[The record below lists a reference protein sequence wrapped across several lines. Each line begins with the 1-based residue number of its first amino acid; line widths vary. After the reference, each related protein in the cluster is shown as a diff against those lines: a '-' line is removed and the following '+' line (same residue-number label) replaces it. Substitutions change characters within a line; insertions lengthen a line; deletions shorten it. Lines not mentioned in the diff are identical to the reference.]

1 MANNRIIKIQGEM
14 KRALSEIFFTD
25 VKDPRMSSMATV
37 SRVQVTPDLKY
48 AKVYVSVYDT
58 DEKREATIAVLTNAE
73 AFIRSKVNAKIRMR
87 RIPNMEF
94 VLDDSIEYA
103 VKMSKLID
111 DVIET
116 IPDRSDEED
125 YTGTEE
131 E

>member
-14 KRALSEIFFTD
+14 KRALSEIFFSD
-25 VKDPRMSSMATV
+25 VKDPRMSAMATV
-37 SRVQVTPDLKY
+37 SRVQVTPDLKF

-58 DEKREATIAVLTNAE
+58 DEKRESTIAALTNAE

-87 RIPNMEF
+87 RIPNLEF

-111 DVIET
+111 DEVAK

-131 E
+131 A

>member
-14 KRALSEIFFTD
+14 KRALSEIFFAD

-48 AKVYVSVYDT
+48 AKVYVSVYDAE
-58 DEKREATIAVLTNAE
+58 EKRESTIAALTNAE

-125 YTGTEE
+125 FTGTEE

>member
-1 MANNRIIKIQGEM
+1 
-14 KRALSEIFFTD
+14 
-25 VKDPRMSSMATV
+25 
-37 SRVQVTPDLKY
+37 
-48 AKVYVSVYDT
+48 
-58 DEKREATIAVLTNAE
+58 
-73 AFIRSKVNAKIRMR
+73 MR

-111 DVIET
+111 EVIET

>member
-58 DEKREATIAVLTNAE
+58 DEKRESTIAALTNAE

-94 VLDDSIEYA
+94 ILDDSIEYA

-125 YTGTEE
+125 FTGTEE

>member
-1 MANNRIIKIQGEM
+1 MANNRTIKIQGEM
-14 KRALSEIFFTD
+14 KRALSEIFFQEI
-25 VKDPRMSSMATV
+25 KDPRMSPMATV

-58 DEKREATIAVLTNAE
+58 EEKRESTIVALTSAE

-111 DVIET
+111 EVIET

>member
-14 KRALSEIFFTD
+14 KRALSEIFFTE

-58 DEKREATIAVLTNAE
+58 DEKREATIAALTNAE

-125 YTGTEE
+125 FTGTEE

>member
-1 MANNRIIKIQGEM
+1 
-14 KRALSEIFFTD
+14 
-25 VKDPRMSSMATV
+25 MSSMATV

-58 DEKREATIAVLTNAE
+58 DEKRESTIAALTNAE

-125 YTGTEE
+125 FTGTEE

>member
-58 DEKREATIAVLTNAE
+58 DDKRESTIAALTNAE

-125 YTGTEE
+125 FTGTEE
-131 E
+131 A

>member
-1 MANNRIIKIQGEM
+1 MANNRTIKIQGEM
-14 KRALSEIFFTD
+14 KRALSEIFFQEI
-25 VKDPRMSSMATV
+25 KDPRMSSMATV

-58 DEKREATIAVLTNAE
+58 EEKRESTIVALTSAE

-111 DVIET
+111 EVVET

>member
-14 KRALSEIFFTD
+14 KRALSEIFFAD

-58 DEKREATIAVLTNAE
+58 DEKREATIAALTNAE

-125 YTGTEE
+125 FTGTEE

>member
-1 MANNRIIKIQGEM
+1 MANNRTIKIQGEM
-14 KRALSEIFFTD
+14 KRALSEFFFQEI
-25 VKDPRMSSMATV
+25 KDPRMSPMATV

-48 AKVYVSVYDT
+48 AKVYISVYDT
-58 DEKREATIAVLTNAE
+58 EEKRESTIVALTSAE

-111 DVIET
+111 EVIET

>member
-1 MANNRIIKIQGEM
+1 MANNRTIKIQGEM
-14 KRALSEIFFTD
+14 KRALSEIFFQEI
-25 VKDPRMSSMATV
+25 KDPRMSSMATV
-37 SRVQVTPDLKY
+37 SRVQATPDLKY

-58 DEKREATIAVLTNAE
+58 DEKRESTITALTSAE

-111 DVIET
+111 EVT
-116 IPDRSDEED
+116 ASIPDREDEED
-125 YTGTEE
+125 HTTFEE
-131 E
+131 

>member
-14 KRALSEIFFTD
+14 KRALSEIFFAD

-58 DEKREATIAVLTNAE
+58 DEKREATIAALTNAE
-73 AFIRSKVNAKIRMR
+73 AFIRGKVNAKIRMR

-125 YTGTEE
+125 FTGTEE